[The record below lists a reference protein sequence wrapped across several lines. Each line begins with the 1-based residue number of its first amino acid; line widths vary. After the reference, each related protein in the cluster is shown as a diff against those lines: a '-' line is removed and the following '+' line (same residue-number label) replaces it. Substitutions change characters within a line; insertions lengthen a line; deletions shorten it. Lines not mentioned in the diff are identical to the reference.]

1 MRSVA
6 PTRAPTSPPVE
17 LVRVDD
23 VVHLDLAGRSTPFR
37 LAPSPDV
44 DGAARA
50 AIAHQPAGAIGPT
63 EVLAPMPGA
72 VLSVHAALGQSVAA
86 GDPIVTLEAMKMEHV
101 VTAPIGGRVTDLRV
115 HPADQ
120 VSRGQLLAIVE
131 P

>member
-1 MRSVA
+1 VY
-6 PTRAPTSPPVE
+6 
-17 LVRVDD
+17 LD
-23 VVHLDLAGRSTPFR
+23 VAGRSTPFR

-44 DGAARA
+44 DSAARA
-50 AIAHQPAGAIGPT
+50 AIAHHPAGMIGPI

-72 VLSVHAALGQSVAA
+72 VLSVHAALGQTVEA

-101 VTAPIGGRVTDLRV
+101 VTTQIGGRVTELRV